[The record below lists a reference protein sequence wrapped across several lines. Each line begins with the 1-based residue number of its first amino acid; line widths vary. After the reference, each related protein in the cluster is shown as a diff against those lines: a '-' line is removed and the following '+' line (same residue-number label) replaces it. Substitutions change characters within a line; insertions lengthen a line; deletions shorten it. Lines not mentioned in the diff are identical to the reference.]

1 MTEEGLDRFV
11 KWLSKVLRT
20 AAVVL
25 WMGAIQAAAPAAG
38 QEADSPG
45 DSHGFPTRES
55 LEREFGRDS
64 AHLKEPVDIGAEK
77 LDVDLESHVIVF
89 TGSVRV
95 RQGDLM
101 MTAREV
107 RAVYGDDVNDIVEL
121 AAKGDVTVQ
130 KGDKIA
136 FSQEAVYD
144 RRKATILLTGQ
155 PYLKQ
160 GDNYIRGDRILVRLE
175 EEQMEVQGDVKAEF
189 RPRRPGETQSP

>member
-11 KWLSKVLRT
+11 NWLSKVLGT
-20 AAVVL
+20 AVAVV
-25 WMGAIQAAAPAAG
+25 WIGAILAAAPAVG
-38 QEADSPG
+38 QEPGSPG
-45 DSHGFPTRES
+45 DSQGFPTRES
-55 LEREFGRDS
+55 LERELGHNS
-64 AHLKEPVDIGAEK
+64 THLKEPVDIGAEK
-77 LDVDLESHVIVF
+77 LDVDLDSHVIVF

-101 MTAREV
+101 MTAQEV

-121 AAKGDVTVQ
+121 AARGDVTVQ
-130 KGDKIA
+130 KGDKTA

-160 GDNYIRGDRILVRLE
+160 GENYIRGDRILVRLE